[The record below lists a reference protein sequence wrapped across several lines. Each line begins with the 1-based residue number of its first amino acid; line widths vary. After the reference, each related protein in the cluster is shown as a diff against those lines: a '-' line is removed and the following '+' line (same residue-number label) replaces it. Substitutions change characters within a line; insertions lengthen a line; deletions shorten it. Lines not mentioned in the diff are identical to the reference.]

1 MSKVRHIGVFGRR
14 NTGKS
19 SLINIL
25 VGQDVAIVSN
35 VPGTTTDPV
44 RKRMEINGLGP
55 VVFIDTAG
63 IDDSGVLG
71 EQRVEKTKSV
81 IKIIDLAILIFT
93 NNQIEKYELDLI
105 SSFREEGIP
114 FIMLHNQSDIVSLDP
129 ELALDLSEKE
139 NIDVLEFSC
148 SLLDEEDQKKA
159 VDTLI
164 SMIVFELQK
173 SEAVSKTILEGL
185 AEKGDHIVLVCP
197 IDSEAPEGRLILP
210 QVNAIR
216 DALDRKAVAIV
227 IQPEQL
233 GDYLKYLSVKPKLVV
248 TDSQV
253 FEMVSKIVPEDIP
266 LTGFSLLLARVKGA
280 FQYYLNGIYS
290 IDNLKD
296 GDKILILESCTHHAT
311 CDDIGRVKIPNLLKK
326 KSGKQLTFDIVGGLD
341 TLPED
346 ICNYSMVIQ
355 CGGCMIT
362 DRQLQSRLRPAIKA
376 GIPVANYGMVIA
388 YCTGIYDRA
397 IEPLKQKD
405 Q

>member
-44 RKRMEINGLGP
+44 RKRMEINGIGP

-114 FIMLHNQSDIVSLDP
+114 FIMLHNQSDIVPLDP

-148 SLLDEEDQKKA
+148 SLLDEDDQNKA

-185 AEKGDHIVLVCP
+185 VEKGDHIVLVCP

-280 FQYYLNGIYS
+280 FQYYLDGIYN

-326 KSGKQLTFDIVGGLD
+326 KSGKQLTFDIIGGLD

-346 ICNYSMVIQ
+346 ICSYSMVIQ

-388 YCTGIYDRA
+388 YCTGIYNRA
-397 IEPLKQKD
+397 IEPLK
-405 Q
+405 

>member
-44 RKRMEINGLGP
+44 RKRMEINGIGP

-114 FIMLHNQSDIVSLDP
+114 FIMLHNQSDIVPLDP

-148 SLLDEEDQKKA
+148 SLLDEDDQNKA
-159 VDTLI
+159 IDTLI

-185 AEKGDHIVLVCP
+185 VEKGDHIVLVCP

-216 DALDRKAVAIV
+216 DALDPKAVAIV

-280 FQYYLNGIYS
+280 FQYYLDGIYN

-326 KSGKQLTFDIVGGLD
+326 KSGKQLTFDIVVGLD

-346 ICNYSMVIQ
+346 ICSYSMVIQ

-388 YCTGIYDRA
+388 YCTGIYNRA
-397 IEPLKQKD
+397 IEPLK
-405 Q
+405 

>member
-185 AEKGDHIVLVCP
+185 VEKGDHIVLVCP

-280 FQYYLNGIYS
+280 FQYYLDGIYN

-346 ICNYSMVIQ
+346 ICSYSMVIQ

-388 YCTGIYDRA
+388 YCTGIYNRA
-397 IEPLKQKD
+397 IEPLK
-405 Q
+405 

>member
-19 SLINIL
+19 SLINML

-44 RKRMEINGLGP
+44 RKRMEINGIGP

-114 FIMLHNQSDIVSLDP
+114 FIMLHNQSDIVPLDP

-148 SLLDEEDQKKA
+148 SLLDEDDQNKA

-185 AEKGDHIVLVCP
+185 VEKGDHIVLVCP

-280 FQYYLNGIYS
+280 FQYYLDGIYS

-346 ICNYSMVIQ
+346 ICSYSMVIQ

-388 YCTGIYDRA
+388 YCTGIYNRA
-397 IEPLKQKD
+397 IEPLK
-405 Q
+405 

>member
-185 AEKGDHIVLVCP
+185 VEKGDHIVLVCP

>member
-114 FIMLHNQSDIVSLDP
+114 FIMLHNQSDIVPLDP

-148 SLLDEEDQKKA
+148 SLLDEDDQNKA
-159 VDTLI
+159 IDTLI

-185 AEKGDHIVLVCP
+185 VEKGDHIVLVCP

-280 FQYYLNGIYS
+280 FQYYLDGIYN

-346 ICNYSMVIQ
+346 ICSYSMVIQ

-388 YCTGIYDRA
+388 YCTGIYNRA
-397 IEPLKQKD
+397 IEPLK
-405 Q
+405 

>member
-185 AEKGDHIVLVCP
+185 VEKGDHIVLVCP

-397 IEPLKQKD
+397 IEPLKQND

>member
-19 SLINIL
+19 SLINML

-44 RKRMEINGLGP
+44 RKRMEINGIGP

-114 FIMLHNQSDIVSLDP
+114 FIMLHNQSDIVPLDP

-148 SLLDEEDQKKA
+148 SLLDEDDQNKA
-159 VDTLI
+159 IDTLI

-185 AEKGDHIVLVCP
+185 VEKGDHIVLVCP

-280 FQYYLNGIYS
+280 FQYYLDGIYN

-311 CDDIGRVKIPNLLKK
+311 CDDIGSVKIPNLLKK

-346 ICNYSMVIQ
+346 ICSYSMVIQ

-388 YCTGIYDRA
+388 YCTGIYNRA
-397 IEPLKQKD
+397 IEPLK
-405 Q
+405 

>member
-1 MSKVRHIGVFGRR
+1 MSKVRHIGVFGRI

-185 AEKGDHIVLVCP
+185 VEKGDHIVLVCP

>member
-44 RKRMEINGLGP
+44 RKRMEINGIGP

-114 FIMLHNQSDIVSLDP
+114 FIMLHNQSDIVPLDP

-148 SLLDEEDQKKA
+148 SLLDEDDQNKA
-159 VDTLI
+159 IDTLI

-185 AEKGDHIVLVCP
+185 VEKGDHIVLVCP

-266 LTGFSLLLARVKGA
+266 LTGFSLLLAWVKGA
-280 FQYYLNGIYS
+280 FQYYLDGIYN

-346 ICNYSMVIQ
+346 ICSYSMVIQ

-388 YCTGIYDRA
+388 YCTGIYNRA
-397 IEPLKQKD
+397 IEPLK
-405 Q
+405 

>member
-44 RKRMEINGLGP
+44 RKRMEINVLGP

-148 SLLDEEDQKKA
+148 SLLDEDDQNKA

-185 AEKGDHIVLVCP
+185 VEKGDHIVLVCP

-280 FQYYLNGIYS
+280 FQYYLDGIYN

>member
-44 RKRMEINGLGP
+44 RKRMEINGIGP

-114 FIMLHNQSDIVSLDP
+114 FIMLHNQSDIVPLDP

-148 SLLDEEDQKKA
+148 SLLDEDDQNKA
-159 VDTLI
+159 IDTLI

-185 AEKGDHIVLVCP
+185 VEKGDHIVLVCP

-280 FQYYLNGIYS
+280 FQYYLDGIYN

-346 ICNYSMVIQ
+346 ICSYSMVIQ

-388 YCTGIYDRA
+388 YCTGIYNRA
-397 IEPLKQKD
+397 IEPLK
-405 Q
+405 

>member
-44 RKRMEINGLGP
+44 RKRMEINVLGP

-148 SLLDEEDQKKA
+148 SLLDEDDQNKA

-185 AEKGDHIVLVCP
+185 VEKGDHIVLVCP

-280 FQYYLNGIYS
+280 FQYYLDGIYN

-362 DRQLQSRLRPAIKA
+362 DRQ
-376 GIPVANYGMVIA
+376 
-388 YCTGIYDRA
+388 
-397 IEPLKQKD
+397 
-405 Q
+405 

>member
-44 RKRMEINGLGP
+44 RKRMEINGIGP

-114 FIMLHNQSDIVSLDP
+114 FIMLHNQSDIVPLDP

-148 SLLDEEDQKKA
+148 SLLDEDDQNKA

-185 AEKGDHIVLVCP
+185 VEKGDHIVLVCP

-280 FQYYLNGIYS
+280 FQYYLDGIYN

-346 ICNYSMVIQ
+346 ICSYSMVIQ

-388 YCTGIYDRA
+388 YCTGIYNRA
-397 IEPLKQKD
+397 IEPLK
-405 Q
+405 

>member
-44 RKRMEINGLGP
+44 RKRMEINGIGP

-93 NNQIEKYELDLI
+93 DNQVEKYELDLI
-105 SSFREEGIP
+105 NSFREEGIP
-114 FIMLHNQSDIVSLDP
+114 FIMVHNQSDIVPLDS

-148 SLLDEEDQKKA
+148 SLLDEDDQKKA

-173 SEAVSKTILEGL
+173 SEAVPKSILEGL
-185 AEKGDHIVLVCP
+185 VEKGDHIVFVCP

-216 DALDRKAVAIV
+216 DALDRKVVAIV
-227 IQPEQL
+227 LQPEQL
-233 GDYLKYLSVKPKLVV
+233 GDYLKNFAIKPKLVV

-253 FEMVSKIVPEDIP
+253 FEAVSKIVPKDIP
-266 LTGFSLLLARVKGA
+266 ITGFSLLLARVKGA
-280 FQYYLNGIYS
+280 FQYYLDGIYS

-296 GDKILILESCTHHAT
+296 GDKILVLESCTHHAT

-326 KSGKQLTFDIVGGLD
+326 KSGKKLTFDIVGGLD

-388 YCTGIYDRA
+388 YCTGIYNRA
-397 IEPLKQKD
+397 IEPLK
-405 Q
+405 

>member
-44 RKRMEINGLGP
+44 RKRMEINGIGP

-114 FIMLHNQSDIVSLDP
+114 FIMLHNQSDIVPLDP

-148 SLLDEEDQKKA
+148 SLLDEDDQNKA
-159 VDTLI
+159 IDTLI

-185 AEKGDHIVLVCP
+185 VEKGDHIVLVCP

-280 FQYYLNGIYS
+280 FQYYLDGIYN

-296 GDKILILESCTHHAT
+296 GDKILILESFTHHAT

-326 KSGKQLTFDIVGGLD
+326 KSGKQLTFDIVVGLD

-346 ICNYSMVIQ
+346 ICSYSMVIQ

-388 YCTGIYDRA
+388 YCTGIYNRA
-397 IEPLKQKD
+397 IEPLK
-405 Q
+405 

>member
-19 SLINIL
+19 SLINML

-44 RKRMEINGLGP
+44 RKRMEINGIGP

-114 FIMLHNQSDIVSLDP
+114 FIMLHNQSDIVPLDP

-148 SLLDEEDQKKA
+148 SLLDEDDQNKA

-185 AEKGDHIVLVCP
+185 VEKGDHIVLVCP

-280 FQYYLNGIYS
+280 FQYYLDGIYN

-346 ICNYSMVIQ
+346 ICSYSMVIQ

-388 YCTGIYDRA
+388 YCTGIYNRA
-397 IEPLKQKD
+397 IEPLK
-405 Q
+405 